1 MQKILV
7 ASLFAASHACNKISE
22 GGKKSSLRG
31 ESSASNW
38 KLDAAQVNS
47 TLYSESLCPDC
58 VHFETGVWIKAYNT
72 PGIGY
77 ETKVGDGKGIVSFNA
92 VSFGNARISPD
103 NSTITCQHGPTECL
117 YNTLEACAIS
127 HYPKGFVPFMA
138 CLSQADASGGLS
150 KAKAQ
155 KCAGQHN
162 VDWNTLNTC
171 WNGPEGKQLDQ
182 VSAAVTGA
190 LQPPHNYVPWVTLDA
205 PGTFCT
211 ENGCDN
217 FVQAVCAAY
226 TGTKPAACN

>member
-1 MQKILV
+1 MNKLII
-7 ASLFAASHACNKISE
+7 ASLALACTDAHSKNEDAKDF
-22 GGKKSSLRG
+22 SSSSKQLRG
-31 ESSASNW
+31 GW

-58 VHFETGVWIKAYNT
+58 VHFETGVWIKAYTT

-77 ETKVGDGKGIVSFNA
+77 ETKVGDNKGIVSFKA
-92 VSFGNARISPD
+92 VSFGNARITPD
-103 NSTITCQHGPTECL
+103 NQTITCQHGPTECL

-127 HYPKGFVPFMA
+127 HYPSSFVPFMS
-138 CLSQADASGGLS
+138 CLSAAEGGGGLS

-155 KCAGQHN
+155 KCAGQHQ

-171 WNGPEGKQLDQ
+171 WNGPEGKTLDQ
-182 VSAAVTGA
+182 VSAAVTAA
-190 LQPPHNYVPWVTLDA
+190 LQPPHQYVPWVTLDA
-205 PGTFCT
+205 PGTLCT